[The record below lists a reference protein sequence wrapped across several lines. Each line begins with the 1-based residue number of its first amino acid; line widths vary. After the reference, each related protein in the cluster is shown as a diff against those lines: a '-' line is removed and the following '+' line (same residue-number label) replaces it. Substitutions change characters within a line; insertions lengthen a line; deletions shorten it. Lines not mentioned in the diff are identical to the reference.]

1 MATQLMTKQTPLE
14 IRQAAFHSLEQS
26 RQLLNKHYLATLGDC
41 PVQLFT
47 GADDEK
53 INSDTD
59 VRIFKVERIVLENKQ
74 SVLESLTAA
83 YTALGS
89 AGYSVFLLLKGERD
103 HTDVYLGVKAQ
114 PKSSFGEIAGD
125 LLSQA
130 FKGHFLGSH
139 LSPIKG
145 DKVSS
150 LLYNLRTTGNQQ
162 IPASITSVTGVP
174 SLSVEEREHFMQGL
188 EHFIDAAE
196 GQNYQAL
203 ILAEP
208 VSSLQLNFIQRGYEG
223 IATQLSPLLKQSL
236 SYGENESES
245 VGLSI
250 GENLSQSLGKNLS
263 LTETKGINESS
274 THTVTQGT
282 NESYSQSNSYSRSQ
296 ATAATKGLGIISG
309 IAGGAMGVAFGPVGA
324 MATNLVLNSL
334 STAVSANESKGTSE
348 TFTKGTS
355 HSTSEGKTIG
365 TQSSSAQTEGS
376 SVSHTYGTN
385 QNRSVNN
392 TLGSSRQITLE
403 HLDKSIEQLLKR
415 VDHQLERVEEAQR
428 YGGWKT
434 AAYFISDSSASSR
447 SLASIF
453 LGLMRGNHSNSED
466 FSLTTWKNN
475 PQQVLSWLANL
486 SHPRLMSP
494 LARELNIDYLTPATL
509 VSGKEMAIQLSLPRR
524 STSTVSVVEAQAF
537 GRRIQNVNGEEKA
550 EKSIYLGEIRHLW
563 QKTQQKVNLDLQKL
577 ASHVFVS
584 GSTGSGKS
592 NTVYQIL
599 SELRKNEV
607 KFMVIEPAK
616 GEYKNVFGHF
626 SDVNVFGT
634 NPTQATL
641 LKINPFKF
649 PQGVHVLEHIDRL
662 IEIFNVCWP
671 MYAAMPA
678 ILKEA
683 MLEAY
688 KTSGWNLEDS
698 YNRYSDQI
706 FPSFADLLT
715 QLEQVI
721 AKSAYAEEMK
731 SNYIGSLVTR
741 VKSLTNGL
749 NGQIF
754 SSAEIESRI
763 LFDQNVIVDL
773 SRVGSQETKSLIMGI
788 LVMRLSEYR
797 MSSNQM
803 NQPLKHVTVLE
814 EAHNILKRTSTEQSS
829 EGANVA
835 GKAVEMLSNAIAEMR
850 TYGEGFI
857 IADQSPNAVDISA
870 IRNTNTKIIMRL
882 PDEADRRLAGKSSG
896 ATDEQI
902 EEIAKLPKGV
912 AVVYQNDWLEPI
924 LCQIKRFETD
934 EKPYIYVPQ
943 PHISEERK
951 RFNLHLARLLLRNK
965 IEYPETI
972 DLDCLK
978 QGLHQFD
985 LATKDRIGLFNTLV
999 EMEQTGQASIWTNGK
1014 DVVNL
1019 LLSMIGVKEQIIQVI
1034 EHQQFENV
1042 KRAVELGLQEQFNL
1056 SENLTQGVCEH
1067 LRTIWEQHH
1076 TTRGVA

>member
-1 MATQLMTKQTPLE
+1 MSDLVEMQKNPVMARQEAQVAFEKANLALE
-14 IRQAAFHSLEQS
+14 LGKNW
-26 RQLLNKHYLATLGDC
+26 LNKSYVSSLPSCQIMPANDDVASFLAG
-41 PVQLFT
+41 
-47 GADDEK
+47 K
-53 INSDTD
+53 
-59 VRIFKVERIVLENKQ
+59 VRIFSVERICVENKQ
-74 SVLESLTAA
+74 SMLESLTAI
-83 YTALGS
+83 YHSIYLMGGT
-89 AGYSVFLLLKGERD
+89 VFLFLDHKAGE
-103 HTDVYLGVKAQ
+103 TVLYLGVKNDKLGNIASLSNLIESNFAGHFAGSELKMLDSD
-114 PKSSFGEIAGD
+114 KSRD
-125 LLSQA
+125 LLEGLRPNS
-130 FKGHFLGSH
+130 
-139 LSPIKG
+139 
-145 DKVSS
+145 
-150 LLYNLRTTGNQQ
+150 LRTVSALT
-162 IPASITSVTGVP
+162 AVP
-174 SLSVEEREHFMQGL
+174 SLAVQEREHFMQGL
-188 EHFIDAAE
+188 EHFIDVA
-196 GQNYQAL
+196 GQEDYQAL

-208 VSSLQLNFIQRGYEG
+208 VSSFALDEAQQQYENF
-223 IATQLSPLLKQSL
+223 ATSLSPLLKQQHSFNDTSSQNIGVSISEGITESLTQTETTGTTSSL
-236 SYGENESES
+236 SEGNSVTEGTSDSES
-245 VGLSI
+245 RSHTVGGSMNSSI
-250 GENLSQSLGKNLS
+250 NIKI
-263 LTETKGINESS
+263 INANVSTNYSHTRGS
-274 THTVTQGT
+274 THTVTHSETQSITKTTGT
-282 NESYSQSNSYSRSQ
+282 TSSS
-296 ATAATKGLGIISG
+296 AVGKTKGKTDTLGRN
-309 IAGGAMGVAFGPVGA
+309 F
-324 MATNLVLNSL
+324 
-334 STAVSANESKGTSE
+334 GTSE
-348 TFTKGTS
+348 SQGR
-355 HSTSEGKTIG
+355 TI
-365 TQSSSAQTEGS
+365 SFD
-376 SVSHTYGTN
+376 SVDKN
-385 QNRSVNN
+385 IE
-392 TLGSSRQITLE
+392 QITKLIDI
-403 HLDKSIEQLLKR
+403 HLDRIR
-415 VDHQLERVEEAQR
+415 EAR
-428 YGGWKT
+428 SYGGWT
-434 AAYFISDSSASSR
+434 TSAYFITKEAYQSR
-447 SLASIF
+447 SLASMF
-453 LGLMRGNHSNSED
+453 LALMRGENSHSEAVGIS
-466 FSLTTWKNN
+466 TWTGESAKS
-475 PQQVLSWLANL
+475 VLEWLHNL
-486 SHPRLMSP
+486 SHPQLQSP
-494 LARELNIDYLTPATL
+494 DYGNFLTPATL

-537 GRRIQNVNGEEKA
+537 GRCIQNVNGEEKA

-634 NPTQATL
+634 NPTQAAL

-706 FPSFADLLT
+706 FPTFADLLT

-754 SSAEIESRI
+754 SSAEIDNSV

-943 PHISEERK
+943 ARISEERK

-965 IEYPETI
+965 MAQIENVDFAI
-972 DLDCLK
+972 LK
-978 QGLHQFD
+978 AGITKFD
-985 LATKDRIGLFNTLV
+985 LPANCKKV
-999 EMEQTGQASIWTNGK
+999 
-1014 DVVNL
+1014 L
-1019 LLSMIGVKEQIIQVI
+1019 LQIIANNENNPSKEIIFNSVVDVTNLCLQVI
-1034 EHQQFENV
+1034 GIPFDELLDKLKSDNLANVLSFVDKSIADHLENV
-1042 KRAVELGLQEQFNL
+1042 SSHLLNVFKQE
-1056 SENLTQGVCEH
+1056 TQIAWKQYH
-1067 LRTIWEQHH
+1067 
-1076 TTRGVA
+1076 